1 MEVLAAC
8 TKPGSLAVVMEYL
21 NSGDLSSFL
30 QSVNTRN
37 PTVWP
42 LLYRVAVDIA
52 RAMLHIH
59 TTSERIHRDLKSQN
73 ILVRK

>member
-1 MEVLAAC
+1 
-8 TKPGSLAVVMEYL
+8 MEYL
-21 NSGDLSSFL
+21 NAGDLSSFL

-59 TTSERIHRDLKSQN
+59 TTSDRIHRDLKSQN
-73 ILVRK
+73 ILVKYTNI